1 MWQHRHYLVL
11 AIITNFGIPLTLGLI
26 SGNIMG
32 MLLLAGVL
40 RLVLSHHF
48 TFFINSLAHIWGK
61 RPYTEQNSARD
72 NGFLALLTYGEGYH
86 NFHHIF
92 ETDYRNGVKWYQ
104 FDPTKWFIKT
114 ASWCGLTSNL
124 RTVPEEK
131 IEQAKAQMQLQRAR
145 ENVKQRPNAEQ
156 LLQLLEQEY
165 ELLLQRMQDYYTLKK
180 ELLMQR
186 KQKLVA
192 HYQAVDFK
200 QSYQEFREHLQQQRQ
215 HWQRLVT
222 AFS

>member
-1 MWQHRHYLVL
+1 M
-11 AIITNFGIPLTLGLI
+11 
-26 SGNIMG
+26 
-32 MLLLAGVL
+32 L

-61 RPYTEQNSARD
+61 QTYTDENSARD
-72 NGFLALLTYGEGYH
+72 NGFLAFLTYGEGYH

-92 ETDYRNGVKWYQ
+92 ETDYRNGIKWYQ

-114 ASWCGLTSNL
+114 ASLLGITKNL
-124 RTVPEEK
+124 RTVPEER
-131 IEQAKAQMQLQRAR
+131 IEQAKVQMQLQRAR
-145 ENVKQRPNAEQ
+145 ENVKRRPNAEQ

-165 ELLLQRMQDYYTLKK
+165 ELLLQRMQDYYNLKK
-180 ELLMQR
+180 ELLLQR

-200 QSYQEFREHLQQQRQ
+200 HSYLEFRDHLQQQRQ
-215 HWQRLVT
+215 HWQRLVA